1 MKNQVK
7 DFCPFSVPQKFECLR
22 DAVCKP
28 HSTEAELTAA
38 WSKLTEAETKELLG
52 EEDGTQRGKM
62 EFDERVEYAPLHGAT
77 YFGNTRAV
85 QFLLVCR

>member
-7 DFCPFSVPQKFECLR
+7 VFCPFSVFRKFVCLR
-22 DAVCKP
+22 DAVSKS

-38 WSKLTEAETKELLG
+38 WSKLTEAETQELLG
-52 EEDGTQRGKM
+52 EEDGTKRGKM
-62 EFDERVEYAPLHGAT
+62 EFDEQVEFAPLHLAT
-77 YFGNTRAV
+77 VYGNIRAV